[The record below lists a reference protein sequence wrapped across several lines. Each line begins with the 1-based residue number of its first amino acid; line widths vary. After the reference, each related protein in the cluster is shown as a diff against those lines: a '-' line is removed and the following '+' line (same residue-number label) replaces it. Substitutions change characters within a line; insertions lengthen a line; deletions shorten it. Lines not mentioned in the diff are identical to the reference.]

1 MGFLQFQVKLIFV
14 FLQRLNFLFIVKV
27 KLTVPLLCVCMHS
40 AWKGHP
46 WNDLYCVRWDVK
58 PYSLTHYRSIH
69 CHHAFLAVGFKP
81 CCVPTMDNFC
91 LLQLLECHFWALP
104 IVWR

>member
-40 AWKGHP
+40 AWP
-46 WNDLYCVRWDVK
+46 
-58 PYSLTHYRSIH
+58 SLKWPIL
-69 CHHAFLAVGFKP
+69 CQVG
-81 CCVPTMDNFC
+81 
-91 LLQLLECHFWALP
+91 
-104 IVWR
+104 R